1 MILNKLFKKSIFY
14 KLFFM
19 NLIILVCIVVSQ
31 LFFQTVYFEKYYLN
45 EKAKDLK
52 IEVNKFS
59 TLLNYENDK
68 VKIMDYIRTVNKESG
83 ITLAFRS
90 KDYNENINMNDYMQ
104 SENIIVNDD
113 ISGNEYRIVLG
124 DQFKNVKVKKG
135 DRVETYGMSDD
146 YGYVFLSKIFVNNVE
161 IKPIYDIVPSEL
173 NVAAEILKPAYSLN
187 SSNSNINV
195 SGVVSNI
202 KYESKSYFINIDL
215 YLSLDENNYILNNK
229 NYEAKLKSPSGDN
242 EILLNSES
250 RGNGSVVAFSNLS
263 QVNDIMGTMN
273 GFYFIIFFIILI
285 LVIIISIVY
294 SKFMIRPLLDMSKVA
309 KRISE
314 CDFNHNYEVDRED
327 EIGTLGN
334 SLNLISDN
342 LQGALNELKSSNIKL
357 KEDINIQSIQ
367 EEKRKELVANISH
380 ELKTPITIIQG
391 VIGGIKNGIYTT
403 EMYDDILEETG
414 KMNDLVKE
422 MLEISKL
429 ESPAFKLKKEPF
441 DLCRVILK
449 ENDKLRSM
457 INKKKLNFNI
467 DINDE
472 AIAVGDEKRINQVI
486 TNLFTN
492 AIKYTPCGENINL
505 KVELDGKK
513 YKFTIENFGVTLEEE
528 DLKNIW
534 NSFYR
539 GEKSRNK
546 KYGGTGLGLF
556 IVKIILEL
564 HGSNFGV
571 ESGSNSVIF
580 FFDLECY
587 ENNLSN

>member
-1 MILNKLFKKSIFY
+1 
-14 KLFFM
+14 M
-19 NLIILVCIVVSQ
+19 NLIILICIVVSQ
-31 LFFQTVYFEKYYLN
+31 LFFQAVYFEKYYLS
-45 EKAKDLK
+45 EKENDLK
-52 IEVNKFS
+52 IELNKFS
-59 TLLNYENDK
+59 NLLNYESDK
-68 VKIMDYIRTVNKESG
+68 VEIMEYIRKVNAETG
-83 ITLAFRS
+83 INLSFRS
-90 KDYNENINMNDYMQ
+90 KDYTENISMNDYMQ
-104 SENIIVNDD
+104 AENIIVNDD
-113 ISGNEYRIVLG
+113 ISGKEYKIVVG
-124 DQFKNVKVKKG
+124 DQFKNVNVEKG
-135 DRVETYGMSDD
+135 DKVEVDGFTDG
-146 YGYVFLSKIFVNNVE
+146 YGYMFPSKIFVNNIEV
-161 IKPIYDIVPSEL
+161 KPIYDIVPSDT
-173 NVAAEILKPAYSLN
+173 NVAVGIAKPAYSTD
-187 SSNSNINV
+187 SEDSEIKI
-195 SGVVSNI
+195 SGIISNI

-215 YLSLDENNYILNNK
+215 YLNEDDNNSLLTNK
-229 NYEAKLKSPSGDN
+229 NYEAKLKSISGDN
-242 EILLNSES
+242 EILINSKAVN
-250 RGNGSVVAFSNLS
+250 NGSIVAFSSLS
-263 QVNDIMGTMN
+263 QVNDIMGIMN
-273 GFYFIIFFIILI
+273 GFYFIIFFIVLI
-285 LVIIISIVY
+285 LVVIISIVY
-294 SKFMIRPLLDMSKVA
+294 SKFMIRPLVDMSKVA

-314 CDFNHNYEVDRED
+314 CDFKHNYEVNSED
-327 EIGTLGN
+327 EIGILGN

-342 LQGALNELKSSNIKL
+342 LECALNELKSSNIKL

-403 EMYDDILEETG
+403 EMYDDILEETV

-449 ENDKLRSM
+449 ENDKLKSI
-457 INKKKLNFNI
+457 INEKYLNINI
-467 DINDE
+467 DIDDE
-472 AIAVGDEKRINQVI
+472 AIAIGDEKRINQVI

-492 AIKYTPCGENINL
+492 AIKYTPSGENIHV
-505 KVELDGKK
+505 KVELKGNK
-513 YKFTIENFGVTLEEE
+513 YKFSIENFGVTLEDE

-571 ESGSNSVIF
+571 ESGNNSVVF